1 MKNVCDGLIGTLVTT
16 KKDSVSLETSIEIL
30 QNECKEK
37 SDIIA
42 LKREEGQDFSKYFW
56 VDKIQPVTL
65 GYRIPALHAKWCSA
79 I

>member
-1 MKNVCDGLIGTLVTT
+1 MKNICDGLIRTLGTAR
-16 KKDSVSLETSIEIL
+16 KDSVSLETSIEIL

-37 SDIIA
+37 SDIIV

-65 GYRIPALHAKWCSA
+65 GYGIPALHAKWCSA